1 MPGEKIT
8 NRGGVMRKSHVVIAL
23 FVIAFMASYVWADS
37 FTLENSNPTQKM
49 KPALLVIDIQNA
61 YLPFMSE
68 EDKGIGMYMI
78 NAAIELFRENG
89 FPIIRVYHT
98 DPKEGP
104 PPGTEAFEFPA
115 TVKITPDD
123 PKIIKNYPN
132 AFKKTDL
139 EKWLREKEYNTVFL
153 CGLSAVGCV
162 LATYWDAYDLD
173 FNVFMIKDALIS
185 HNSTYTDFVENIC
198 DTVTYTALKLMLENV
213 KE

>member
-1 MPGEKIT
+1 MKKTYFVP
-8 NRGGVMRKSHVVIAL
+8 AL
-23 FVIAFMASYVWADS
+23 VAVAFLNLSVWAGS
-37 FTLENSNPTQKM
+37 AAFEEKELTQKM

-61 YLPFMSE
+61 YLPYMSE

-104 PPGTEAFEFPA
+104 PPGTEAFEFPE
-115 TVKITPDD
+115 TIKIKPDD
-123 PKIIKNYPN
+123 PKIIKNYPS

-139 EKWLREKEYNTVFL
+139 EKFLRENEYNTLFL

-162 LATYWDAYDLD
+162 MATYWGANDLD
-173 FNVFMIKDALIS
+173 FHAFMIKDALIS
-185 HNSTYTDFVENIC
+185 HNSTYTDFVEDIC
-198 DTVTYTALKLMLENV
+198 ETVTYTALKLILENAE
-213 KE
+213 K

>member
-1 MPGEKIT
+1 MKKT
-8 NRGGVMRKSHVVIAL
+8 HLVFKLLAL
-23 FVIAFMASYVWADS
+23 VFMTSVVWADCV
-37 FTLENSNPTQKM
+37 TCEGENPTQRM

-78 NAAIELFRENG
+78 NAAIELFHENG
-89 FPIIRVYHT
+89 FPVLRVYHT

-104 PPGTEAFEFPA
+104 PPGNEAFEFPE
-115 TVKITPDD
+115 TVKIKPGD
-123 PKIIKNYPN
+123 PKIIKNYPS

-162 LATYWDAYDLD
+162 LATYWGANDLD
-173 FNVFMIKDALIS
+173 FNAFMIKDALIS
-185 HNSTYTDFVENIC
+185 HNSTYTDFVEDIC
-198 DTVTYTALKLMLENV
+198 ETVTFSALELMLENAE
-213 KE
+213 K

>member
-1 MPGEKIT
+1 MKK
-8 NRGGVMRKSHVVIAL
+8 RQVMLTVFGIAVL
-23 FVIAFMASYVWADS
+23 ASAVWAGS
-37 FTLENSNPTQKM
+37 TTCEEKKPAQKM

-61 YLPFMSE
+61 FLPYMSE

-89 FPIIRVYHT
+89 FPVIRVYHT

-104 PPGTEAFEFPA
+104 PPGTEAFEFPE
-115 TVKITPDD
+115 TVKIKSDD

-132 AFKKTDL
+132 AFKKTEL
-139 EKWLREKEYNTVFL
+139 ETWLREKEHNTVFL

-162 LATYWDAYDLD
+162 MATYWSAYDLD

-185 HNSTYTDFVENIC
+185 HNSTYTDFVEDIC
-198 DTVTYTALKLMLENV
+198 ETVTFTALKLLLESAQ
-213 KE
+213 K